1 MNRAYQPPSPETPH
15 WRAGAASAPIAL
27 ESHRPMPINDVDL
40 VLHVVRGYVDLF
52 AVRESASGE
61 PSRRHHLFRVEQ
73 GAVIFGLPGISD
85 GNGNSV
91 TVIAVG
97 GLETEIV
104 IDHRGRFAD
113 RAAIDAWTAHVS
125 EIIATS
131 PQGAVVEQAAI
142 GSRYTLASGDILRLS
157 GRRIGWVGIEHGTIC
172 VMEMPET
179 LGSGE
184 YLSPMPP
191 GTWIVACEDAT
202 LEVRESAA
210 FPLAEIWVAVDRFH
224 VRVMESLCRK
234 IDEDVRAE
242 AGRLRLRSNLNR
254 LRTSSIVGRL
264 AGIITAGSGAS
275 QSGVIGANR
284 LLAACREV
292 GEAMGISLQA
302 PASMLS
308 GSDDLAD
315 TMRIARASRV
325 RARRLLLRADW
336 WTNSA
341 GPFVAFL
348 GEDRRAVAVLPGAG
362 GRHIIVDPGTGA
374 HRELTRATASEL
386 APEAVMFYRPLPS
399 RALTV
404 RDLLKFGAA
413 TVRADV
419 LRIMLAALCLG
430 LLALATP
437 LVTKLL
443 IDSVLP
449 RAEVDQLLI
458 CAIALIVVTLVAGGF
473 QVMQGIAMLRLE
485 SRLDWALQAALVDRL
500 LRMPAAFFR
509 FFSVGDLADRTLGI
523 EAVRTIVTGRVIRG
537 FLALVSCVFS
547 FAVML
552 YLDPGLGML
561 AAALAVLR
569 IAMVV
574 AINMARLSNERES
587 LHQQGCL
594 QGLVLQF
601 LTGVG
606 KLRIANATTHALA
619 IWVEH
624 FGEQKRNF
632 IASQRAGNLQ
642 KSLEAMFPALA
653 TLLVFAFAENVS
665 SLRLQHDL
673 GTFLAFYAAFGL
685 ALAAIGE
692 WALAIGELLV
702 AIPRIERLRPI
713 ISTATE
719 IGDDRKSVGDISG
732 SIELANVS
740 FRYGESGPLILDD
753 VSLSVRK
760 GEYLA
765 IVGPSGSG
773 KSTLLRLLLGFEK
786 PDSGVI
792 FVDGKSLETIDLGL
806 LRREVGVVLQNS
818 RLASGSI
825 YENICGAAQ
834 LSIDQ
839 AWEIAR
845 LAGFDRDLEA
855 MPMGMQTLV
864 AEGVNTLSGGQRQRL
879 LIARALAHRPR
890 LLLMDEATSALD
902 NRSQAIVSDSIS
914 RFNLTR
920 IVVAHRLSTVQSADR
935 IIVLAEG
942 KIVQSGS
949 FAELMAQ
956 PGLFADF
963 AERQLI

>member
-1 MNRAYQPPSPETPH
+1 
-15 WRAGAASAPIAL
+15 
-27 ESHRPMPINDVDL
+27 
-40 VLHVVRGYVDLF
+40 
-52 AVRESASGE
+52 
-61 PSRRHHLFRVEQ
+61 VEK
-73 GAVIFGLPGISD
+73 
-85 GNGNSV
+85 
-91 TVIAVG
+91 
-97 GLETEIV
+97 
-104 IDHRGRFAD
+104 
-113 RAAIDAWTAHVS
+113 AAIR
-125 EIIATS
+125 
-131 PQGAVVEQAAI
+131 
-142 GSRYTLASGDILRLS
+142 SRYTLASGEILRLS
-157 GRRIGWVGIEHGTIC
+157 GRRIGWIGIEHGTIG
-172 VMEMPET
+172 VMKMPET
-179 LGSGE
+179 LGPRE
-184 YLSPMPP
+184 CPSPMPP
-191 GTWIVACEDAT
+191 GTWIVAREEAT
-202 LEVRESAA
+202 LVVRESTA
-210 FPLAEIWVAVDRFH
+210 FPLAEIWAALDRFH
-224 VRVMESLCRK
+224 ARVMESLCRR
-234 IDEDVRAE
+234 IDEETLAE
-242 AGRLRLRSNLNR
+242 ADRLRLRTNLNR

-264 AGIITAGSGAS
+264 AGIIAAEHGSS
-275 QSGVIGANR
+275 QPGTVGANG

-292 GEAMGISLQA
+292 GAAMGISLKP
-302 PASMLS
+302 PANMAFDN
-308 GSDDLAD
+308 DDLASAV
-315 TMRIARASRV
+315 RIAEASRV

-348 GEDRRAVAVLPGAG
+348 GGDRRAVAILPGAG
-362 GRHIIVDPGTGA
+362 GRHIIVDPGAGTR
-374 HRELTRATASEL
+374 RELTRATAAEL

-404 RDLLKFGAA
+404 RDLMKFGAA
-413 TVRADV
+413 MVRADF

-458 CAIALIVVTLVAGGF
+458 CSIALVVVTLVAGGF

-485 SRLDWALQAALVDRL
+485 SRLDLVLQAAVVDRL
-500 LRMPAAFFR
+500 LRLPVGFFR
-509 FFSVGDLADRTLGI
+509 NFSVGDLADRTLGV
-523 EAVRTIVTGRVIRG
+523 EAVRTIVTGRAVRG
-537 FLALVSCVFS
+537 FLALVSSAFS

-552 YLDPGLGML
+552 YLDIRLGML

-569 IAMVV
+569 VAIVV
-574 AINMARLSNERES
+574 AISLVRLSEERES
-587 LHQQGCL
+587 LHLQGWL
-594 QGLVLQF
+594 EGLVLQL

-606 KLRIANATTHALA
+606 KLRIANATMQALS

-624 FGEQKRNF
+624 FSKQKHHF
-632 IASQRAGNLQ
+632 VASQRAGNLQ
-642 KSLEAMFPALA
+642 KSLEAAFPALA
-653 TLLVFAFAENVS
+653 TLLIFALAQTTSGARPVRE
-665 SLRLQHDL
+665 L

-685 ALAAIGE
+685 SLAAVGE

-702 AIPRIERLRPI
+702 AIPRIERIKPI

-719 IGDDRKSVGDISG
+719 ISDERKSVGEISG
-732 SIELANVS
+732 SIEFANVS
-740 FRYGESGPLILDD
+740 FRYGDSGPLILDD
-753 VSLSVRK
+753 VSLSVGR

-773 KSTLLRLLLGFEK
+773 KSTLFRLLLGFEK
-786 PDSGVI
+786 PESGVI
-792 FVDGKSLETIDLGL
+792 FVDGKSLETIDVGL
-806 LRREVGVVLQNS
+806 LRRDVGVVLQNS
-818 RLASGSI
+818 RLASGSV

-834 LSIDQ
+834 LSMDQ

-920 IVVAHRLSTVQSADR
+920 IVIAHRLSTVQSADR
-935 IIVLAEG
+935 IVVLDG
-942 KIVQSGS
+942 GRIVQTGT
-949 FAELMAQ
+949 FAELMVQ
-956 PGLFADF
+956 RGLFADF